1 MEISWPHYKV
11 QNKFH
16 WPTTIGP
23 GDDKCHLRNTVLR
36 VTLRVVAQGGNATG
50 YLLCYHTAAPQSRC
64 SQLQQVAQQST
75 HCRLGTEAGGL
86 PLYGI
91 SVYLR
96 HYGPVLDETYQLS
109 GLL

>member
-1 MEISWPHYKV
+1 M
-11 QNKFH
+11 
-16 WPTTIGP
+16 
-23 GDDKCHLRNTVLR
+23 CHSCNAVLW
-36 VTLRVVAQGGNATG
+36 VTQRVVAQGGNATG